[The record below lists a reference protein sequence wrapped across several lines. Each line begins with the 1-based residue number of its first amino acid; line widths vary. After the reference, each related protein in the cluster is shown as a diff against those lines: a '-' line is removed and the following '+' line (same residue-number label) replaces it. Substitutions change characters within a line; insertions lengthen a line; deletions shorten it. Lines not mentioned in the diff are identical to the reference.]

1 MKRFSL
7 TIIILIILASCHTP
21 GKYPLPLQHQAMDE
35 MESFRNLFLEGR
47 LCDAEMSL
55 NHAVDIYAK
64 IDDMCAISD
73 AYIQQYLFNA
83 YINNE
88 RKDYLD
94 KAEEFAD
101 IGNCNSEKQKVDDLR
116 SVAEND
122 DEQPE
127 IEKATNQ
134 IYLSVILRKAALVT
148 GDRTYIDKAL
158 NIDRSY
164 GWRLF
169 VIHDLIILKSL
180 SVDEEE
186 KDKLQKRI
194 EFLSAYVQQCY

>member
-1 MKRFSL
+1 
-7 TIIILIILASCHTP
+7 
-21 GKYPLPLQHQAMDE
+21 MDE

-83 YINNE
+83 YIKND
-88 RKDYLD
+88 RKDSLD
-94 KAEEFAD
+94 KAAEFAN
-101 IGNCNSEKQKVDDLR
+101 IGDCTAEKKRIDDLR
-116 SVAEND
+116 SISEKKDTAPD
-122 DEQPE
+122 
-127 IEKATNQ
+127 IKKATND
-134 IYLSVILRKAALVT
+134 IYLSVMLRKTAVAT

-169 VIHDLIILKSL
+169 VIHDLIILQSL
-180 SVDEEE
+180 SYDEQE
-186 KDKLQKRI
+186 KEKLQKRI

>member
-101 IGNCNSEKQKVDDLR
+101 IGNCNSEKQKVGDLR